1 MQTHFRDHLKGDRKI
16 KNEQFFKFRE
26 RMGNFITY
34 GEGDIIGRSRG
45 GGVFFIGAKRH
56 TKNKM
61 IESARVILGKP
72 IIICVH

>member
-1 MQTHFRDHLKGDRKI
+1 MNNSL
-16 KNEQFFKFRE
+16 NLERE
-26 RMGNFITY
+26 WGISLHMGRGILL
-34 GEGDIIGRSRG
+34 GGVG
-45 GGVFFIGAKRH
+45 GGIFFIGAKRH